1 MDTLKKEETR
11 RAVRERYGRVAAGES
26 ADCGCSP
33 SCCSETGPA
42 ADLEA
47 QIPAPENSPEE
58 NSADCGCS
66 PSCCGEKN
74 PASELQQKT
83 LALGYSREEIS
94 AVPEGTNMNLGC
106 GNPTAIASLK
116 PGETVLD
123 LGSGGGFDCFLAAR
137 QVGDSGTV
145 IGVDMTPEMVSKA
158 RRNALKGE
166 FFKVEFRLG
175 EIEHLPVAD
184 NSVDVIISNCVI
196 NLSPEKPQVFKEAFR
211 VLKKGGRLAVSD
223 IVATAPLPE
232 HVRNDLSLYTGC
244 ISGASEIGE
253 LQEMM
258 KAAGFS
264 DIRIAPKDE
273 SKTFIREWAP
283 GRKVEEYLVSATI
296 EAVKP

>member
-1 MDTLKKEETR
+1 MNTLQKEETR
-11 RAVRERYGRVAAGES
+11 RAVRERYGKVAVDES
-26 ADCGCSP
+26 
-33 SCCSETGPA
+33 TG
-42 ADLEA
+42 
-47 QIPAPENSPEE
+47 
-58 NSADCGCS
+58 CGCS
-66 PSCCGEKN
+66 PSCCGENN
-74 PASELQQKT
+74 PASDLEVKT
-83 LALGYSREEIS
+83 LALGYSPEEVS
-94 AVPEGTNMNLGC
+94 AIPEGANMGLGC

-137 QVGDSGTV
+137 QIGDTGTA
-145 IGVDMTPEMVSKA
+145 IGVDMTAEMISKA
-158 RRNALKGE
+158 RQNALKGE
-166 FFKVEFRLG
+166 FFNVEFRLG

-232 HVRNDLSLYTGC
+232 NVRNDLSLYTGC
-244 ISGASEIGE
+244 ISGASEIEE
-253 LQEMM
+253 LEEMI

-273 SKTFIREWAP
+273 SRTFIREWAP
-283 GRKVEEYLVSATI
+283 GRKIEEYLVSATI